1 MKTTTKLEDVNDLQ
15 AAVAENA
22 ESIEA
27 GLKILD
33 TGVSLGGATIELV
46 AVDSA
51 TSLALVALGFVADDE
66 MLMRALDAYSWCQ
79 EDPEGLRR
87 LYPMAR
93 LSSGQPPRVI
103 FVAEQLP
110 EAFLRKARH
119 LRFHRVD
126 FVQFKFGLQFV
137 PVGASRKSEESR
149 PAEPARPLAA
159 TPRRPAARAVTEK
172 LRVAEGRRVEPRPA
186 EPRAAEP
193 RMAEPRVAEPR
204 VAQPRVA
211 EARVAE
217 PRHIEVPRAVEVPHM
232 FETRTPQSAGVR
244 ESLLEGFK
252 APANGT
258 PSPQQWQRELERRPG
273 DVDEW
278 KVKVVREYL
287 QREFPTSVI
296 YDFFAQDLCV
306 QMFHLQDNSGAVI
319 HTATVAEDL
328 LVEFSESQIS
338 AFFDKHTF
346 ARVLR
351 QAGQAAVTV
360 TKAGLKIEAS

>member
-51 TSLALVALGFVADDE
+51 TSLALVTLGFVADDE

-79 EDPEGLRR
+79 EDPEALRR

-159 TPRRPAARAVTEK
+159 TPRRPAARAVAEK

-217 PRHIEVPRAVEVPHM
+217 QRHIDVPRAVEVPHM
-232 FETRTPQSAGVR
+232 FEARTPQPAGVR
-244 ESLLEGFK
+244 ESRLEGLK

-258 PSPQQWQRELERRPG
+258 PSPQWQRELERRPG

-338 AFFDKHTF
+338 AFFDTHKF

-351 QAGQAAVTV
+351 QASQAAVTV

>member
-79 EDPEGLRR
+79 EDPEALRR

-126 FVQFKFGLQFV
+126 FVQFKFGLQFT
-137 PVGASRKSEESR
+137 PVAAPRKSEESR

-159 TPRRPAARAVTEK
+159 TPRRPAARAVAEK

-193 RMAEPRVAEPR
+193 RVAEPR
-204 VAQPRVA
+204 VAQSRVA

-217 PRHIEVPRAVEVPHM
+217 QRHIEVPRAVEVPHM
-232 FETRTPQSAGVR
+232 FEARTPQPAGVR
-244 ESLLEGFK
+244 ESLLEGLK

-258 PSPQQWQRELERRPG
+258 LSPQWQRELERRPG

-338 AFFDKHTF
+338 AFFDKHKF

>member
-1 MKTTTKLEDVNDLQ
+1 MKLEDVNDLQ
-15 AAVAENA
+15 ATVAENA

-27 GLKILD
+27 GLKIID
-33 TGVSLGGATIELV
+33 SGVSLGGATIDLV
-46 AVDSA
+46 AVDSG
-51 TSLALVALGFVADDE
+51 TSLTLVALGFVADDE
-66 MLMRALDAYSWCQ
+66 MLMRALEAYSWCQ

-126 FVQFKFGLQFV
+126 FVQFKFGLQFT
-137 PVGASRKSEESR
+137 PVGVPRKGEEPR
-149 PAEPARPLAA
+149 PAEPARQLPA
-159 TPRRPAARAVTEK
+159 TPRRPSARAVAEK
-172 LRVAEGRRVEPRPA
+172 LRVADGRRVEPRA
-186 EPRAAEP
+186 
-193 RMAEPRVAEPR
+193 AEPRVAEPR
-204 VAQPRVA
+204 APEPRAA
-211 EARVAE
+211 EARVPEPRVAE
-217 PRHIEVPRAVEVPHM
+217 PRHHLEVPRAVEVPHV
-232 FETRTPQSAGVR
+232 FQTRTPQPAGMRDPSLR
-244 ESLLEGFK
+244 EGLK
-252 APANGT
+252 APVNGAT
-258 PSPQQWQRELERRPG
+258 SPQWQRELERRPG

-306 QMFHLQDNSGAVI
+306 QMFHLQDNLGAVV
-319 HTATVAEDL
+319 HTAAVAEDL
-328 LVEFSESQIS
+328 LVDLSESEIS
-338 AFFDKHTF
+338 AFFDKHKF

-351 QAGQAAVTV
+351 QAGQAAVSV

>member
-1 MKTTTKLEDVNDLQ
+1 
-15 AAVAENA
+15 
-22 ESIEA
+22 
-27 GLKILD
+27 
-33 TGVSLGGATIELV
+33 
-46 AVDSA
+46 
-51 TSLALVALGFVADDE
+51 
-66 MLMRALDAYSWCQ
+66 
-79 EDPEGLRR
+79 
-87 LYPMAR
+87 MAR

-103 FVAEQLP
+103 FVAEELP

-126 FVQFKFGLQFV
+126 FVQFKFGLQFT
-137 PVGASRKSEESR
+137 PVGAPRKSEESR
-149 PAEPARPLAA
+149 PAEPARPLPAP
-159 TPRRPAARAVTEK
+159 PRRPSARAVTEK
-172 LRVAEGRRVEPRPA
+172 RRVADGRRVEPRPT

-217 PRHIEVPRAVEVPHM
+217 RHIEVPRAVEVPHM
-232 FETRTPQSAGVR
+232 FEARTPQSAGVR

-338 AFFDKHTF
+338 AFFDKHKF

>member
-66 MLMRALDAYSWCQ
+66 MLMRALGAYSWCQ
-79 EDPEGLRR
+79 EDPEALRR

-103 FVAEQLP
+103 FVAEELP

-126 FVQFKFGLQFV
+126 FVQFKFGLQFT

-159 TPRRPAARAVTEK
+159 TPRRPAARAVAEK
-172 LRVAEGRRVEPRPA
+172 LRDGASGGEPRPT

-204 VAQPRVA
+204 VAQSRIA

-217 PRHIEVPRAVEVPHM
+217 QRHIEVPRAVEVPHM
-232 FETRTPQSAGVR
+232 FEARTPQSAGVR

-258 PSPQQWQRELERRPG
+258 LSPQWQRELERRPG

-338 AFFDKHTF
+338 AFFDKHKF

>member
-1 MKTTTKLEDVNDLQ
+1 MKLEDVNDLQ
-15 AAVAENA
+15 ATVAENA

-33 TGVSLGGATIELV
+33 TGVSLGGATIDLV

-51 TSLALVALGFVADDE
+51 ASLTLVALAFVADDE
-66 MLMRALDAYSWCQ
+66 MLMRALEAYSWCQ
-79 EDPEGLRR
+79 EDPEGLQR

-110 EAFLRKARH
+110 DAFLRKARH

-126 FVQFKFGLQFV
+126 FVQFKFDLQFI
-137 PVGASRKSEESR
+137 PVGAQRKSEEPR
-149 PAEPARPLAA
+149 PVEPARQVPA
-159 TPRRPAARAVTEK
+159 TPRRPSARAVAEK
-172 LRVAEGRRVEPRPA
+172 LRVADGRRVEPRAAEARVA

-193 RMAEPRVAEPR
+193 RHIQAPRA
-204 VAQPRVA
+204 A
-211 EARVAE
+211 EAL
-217 PRHIEVPRAVEVPHM
+217 RA
-232 FETRTPQSAGVR
+232 FEARTPVAAEVR
-244 ESLLEGFK
+244 EVREEPLRDGLK
-252 APANGT
+252 LPANGNL
-258 PSPQQWQRELERRPG
+258 SSQWQRELERRPG

-306 QMFHLQDNSGAVI
+306 QMFHLQDNLGAVV
-319 HTATVAEDL
+319 HTAAVAEDL
-328 LVEFSESQIS
+328 LVDFSESQLT
-338 AFFDKHTF
+338 AFFDKHKF
-346 ARVLR
+346 DRVLR
-351 QAGQAAVTV
+351 QAGQAAVSV
-360 TKAGLKIEAS
+360 TKAGLKIEAN

>member
-79 EDPEGLRR
+79 EDPEALRR

-126 FVQFKFGLQFV
+126 FVQFKFGLQFT

-149 PAEPARPLAA
+149 PAEPARPLPAP
-159 TPRRPAARAVTEK
+159 PRRPSARAVTEK

-232 FETRTPQSAGVR
+232 FEARTPQPAGVR
-244 ESLLEGFK
+244 ESRLEGLK

-258 PSPQQWQRELERRPG
+258 PSPQWQRELERRPG

-338 AFFDKHTF
+338 AFFDKHKF

-351 QAGQAAVTV
+351 QASQAAVTV

>member
-79 EDPEGLRR
+79 EDPEALRR

-126 FVQFKFGLQFV
+126 FVQFKFGLQFT
-137 PVGASRKSEESR
+137 PVAAPRKSEESR

-159 TPRRPAARAVTEK
+159 TPRRPAARAVAEK
-172 LRVAEGRRVEPRPA
+172 LRVEPRPA

-193 RMAEPRVAEPR
+193 RVAEPRVAEPR
-204 VAQPRVA
+204 VAQSRVA

-217 PRHIEVPRAVEVPHM
+217 QRHIEVPRAVEVPHM
-232 FETRTPQSAGVR
+232 FEARTPQPAGVR

-258 PSPQQWQRELERRPG
+258 LSPQWQRELERRPG

-338 AFFDKHTF
+338 AFFDKHQF

>member
-1 MKTTTKLEDVNDLQ
+1 LKTTTKLEDVNDLQ

-22 ESIEA
+22 GSIEA

-51 TSLALVALGFVADDE
+51 TSLALVTLGFVADDE

-79 EDPEGLRR
+79 EDPEALRR

-126 FVQFKFGLQFV
+126 FVQFKFGLQFTS
-137 PVGASRKSEESR
+137 VGTPRKSEEAR
-149 PAEPARPLAA
+149 PAEPARPLSAP
-159 TPRRPAARAVTEK
+159 PRRPSARAVTEK
-172 LRVAEGRRVEPRPA
+172 LRVADGRRVEPRPT

-204 VAQPRVA
+204 VAQARVA

-217 PRHIEVPRAVEVPHM
+217 QRHIEVPRAVEVPHM
-232 FETRTPQSAGVR
+232 FEARTPQSAGVR

-338 AFFDKHTF
+338 AFFDKHKF

>member
-22 ESIEA
+22 GSIEA

-51 TSLALVALGFVADDE
+51 TSLALVTLGFVADDE

-79 EDPEGLRR
+79 EDPEALRR

-126 FVQFKFGLQFV
+126 FVQFKFGLQFT

-149 PAEPARPLAA
+149 PAEPARPLPAP
-159 TPRRPAARAVTEK
+159 PRRPSARAVTEK
-172 LRVAEGRRVEPRPA
+172 LRVADGRRVEPRPT
-186 EPRAAEP
+186 EPRPAEP
-193 RMAEPRVAEPR
+193 RMAEPRVAE
-204 VAQPRVA
+204 Q
-211 EARVAE
+211 
-217 PRHIEVPRAVEVPHM
+217 RHIDVPRAVEVPHM

-258 PSPQQWQRELERRPG
+258 LSPQWQRELERRPG

-338 AFFDKHTF
+338 GFFDKHKF